1 MKFEAMAETK
11 LLNFNGD
18 KSCLIILAP
27 KKKKEEVEN
36 LLKVDPIML
45 DNKPM
50 KVANNVKYLG
60 ETISGSVADSIEATI
75 KKRKGQAMI
84 AINEITN
91 LVNDTRSKSIGGIE
105 VAIKVFELAIIP
117 YLLNNT
123 GT

>member
-1 MKFEAMAETK
+1 
-11 LLNFNGD
+11 
-18 KSCLIILAP
+18 
-27 KKKKEEVEN
+27 
-36 LLKVDPIML
+36 ML
-45 DNKPM
+45 ENKPM